1 MEEERKEKEEEEGW
15 SSLRGNARSPLPRL
29 EGIFKKKRKERDG
42 QMQPNLT
49 RRLGN
54 TTLEENEEDD
64 GEMDGEMMGEDL
76 GIRETDSL

>member
-1 MEEERKEKEEEEGW
+1 
-15 SSLRGNARSPLPRL
+15 
-29 EGIFKKKRKERDG
+29 
-42 QMQPNLT
+42 MQPNLT

-76 GIRETDSL
+76 GKFRSLLSRFG

>member
-1 MEEERKEKEEEEGW
+1 MEEERKEEEEEEGW

-29 EGIFKKKRKERDG
+29 EGIFKKKRKEDG